1 MRFSFQGNTSLV
13 DWRQSNEERL
23 AAFHTC
29 AEPGLPLPLVKHWMC
44 IHCANQDTLQRGW
57 APRAWQARQLTLS
70 LAPLCRHWGG
80 PAFFVPPGCP
90 SLQAGSSSSYSLGR
104 TASEGV
110 GGRSTPAAG
119 RPAAGLAAAA
129 RPDTARGPRPSLGR
143 QASRLSISSSASA
156 DAATSSAAGGL
167 AGTPTSALA
176 GRHSMR
182 SGAGTPTGPLASSR
196 SSLGS
201 VQKQGDLPGGTSSV
215 DGYEADSGAITARH
229 IRPAVAGL
237 SQLSMEGLIAEV
249 RRSCPYAWGA
259 SLRVRLSIRL
269 LGGR

>member
-1 MRFSFQGNTSLV
+1 MS
-13 DWRQSNEERL
+13 
-23 AAFHTC
+23 
-29 AEPGLPLPLVKHWMC
+29 
-44 IHCANQDTLQRGW
+44 
-57 APRAWQARQLTLS
+57 
-70 LAPLCRHWGG
+70 
-80 PAFFVPPGCP
+80 
-90 SLQAGSSSSYSLGR
+90 
-104 TASEGV
+104 
-110 GGRSTPAAG
+110 
-119 RPAAGLAAAA
+119 LAAAA
-129 RPDTARGPRPSLGR
+129 RPDTARGPRPTVAR

-156 DAATSSAAGGL
+156 EAATSSAAAGQ

-176 GRHSMR
+176 SRR
-182 SGAGTPTGPLASSR
+182 SVRSCAGTPTGPLASSR

-201 VQKQGDLPGGTSSV
+201 VQKQGDLPGGGSSC

-229 IRPAVAGL
+229 VRPAVAGL